1 MLLVVDVGN
10 TNIVL
15 GLYDGDRLA
24 ASFRLST
31 GRPRTADEFYIDLVA
46 LLRTRG
52 LDAQAIDDAVLGSV
66 VPPITPALER
76 MCRELL
82 HLDPLVVGPGI
93 KTGISIRYDNP
104 REVGADRIV
113 NAVAAFDRVQD
124 SVVVV
129 DLGTATTFDCVSTRG
144 EYLGGVIAPGIQI
157 SSEALF
163 NSTAKLPKI
172 DITKPTQ
179 VVGRTTVSAIQAGL
193 YYGYLGLMDGIL
205 THVKAEMGG
214 VKRVIATG
222 GLAELF
228 VPGSSQIDE
237 LCPELTLDG
246 LRILYHRNR

>member
-1 MLLVVDVGN
+1 MLLVVDIGN

-15 GLYDGDRLA
+15 GLYDGDRLV

-31 GRPRTADEFYIDLVA
+31 GRPRTSDEFYIDLVA
-46 LLRTRG
+46 LLRTRN
-52 LDAQAIDDAVLGSV
+52 LEPSAIRDAVLGSV
-66 VPPITPALER
+66 VPPIMPDLER
-76 MCRELL
+76 MCRQDLGLE
-82 HLDPLVVGPGI
+82 PLVVGPGI

-113 NAVAAFDRVQD
+113 NSVAAFERVQD

-129 DLGTATTFDCVSTRG
+129 DLGTATTFDCVSARG

-163 NSTAKLPKI
+163 RSTAKLPKI

-179 VVGRTTVSAIQAGL
+179 VVGRSTVAAIQAGL

-205 THVKAEMGG
+205 AHIKAEMGG

-228 VPGSSQIDE
+228 VPGSTQIDE